1 MPPLGRPGGRHD
13 VAPMLRSLAAP
24 RARYGP
30 LRDPRGAC
38 LPWGG
43 PAGVMMDVWNN
54 LLQGFIVA
62 GTPINLLWA
71 LVGCTIGTAVGV
83 LPGIGPATAVAMLLP
98 ITLKVEATASMIF
111 FAGIYY
117 GAMYGGSTTSILLN
131 TPGEAGSM
139 VTALEGNKMAKNG
152 RAGAALATAA
162 IGSFVAG
169 TIATVLVTL
178 FAPLVALHAVK
189 LGPPEY
195 FLLMLLAFCTV
206 SAVLGQSTLRGLT
219 ALGIGLA
226 MGLVG
231 IDQITAQARY
241 TGGVPELMDG
251 LEVVLVAV
259 GLFAVAEALY
269 AVLYQGRVVE
279 TQNKLSRVHMT
290 REEWRRSW
298 PAWLRATAIGFPF
311 GTIPAGGS
319 EIPTFISYATE
330 KKISKHRHEFG
341 GIGAIEGVAGPEA
354 ANNAAVTATL
364 IPLLTL
370 GIPTSNTTAI
380 LLGAFQNYGIQPGPQ
395 LFETNGALV
404 WALIASLY
412 IGNVMLLV
420 LNLPLVGLWVK
431 LLKIPK
437 PPLYAGI
444 LIFATVG
451 VYGMRQSA
459 FDLLLLYA
467 IGLLGV
473 VLRRYGFPTAPVV
486 VGMILGP
493 LAEAQMRNALSIGEG
508 HWGVFVQRPMS
519 LFLLIVVLAVLVL
532 PRAVAWLKRR
542 RG

>member
-1 MPPLGRPGGRHD
+1 
-13 VAPMLRSLAAP
+13 
-24 RARYGP
+24 
-30 LRDPRGAC
+30 
-38 LPWGG
+38 
-43 PAGVMMDVWNN
+43 MMDTLNQ
-54 LLQGFIVA
+54 LMQGFATA
-62 GTPINLLWA
+62 GTPVNLLWA
-71 LVGCTIGTAVGV
+71 LLGCTIGTAVGV

-117 GAMYGGSTTSILLN
+117 GAMYGGSTTSILMN

-139 VTALEGNKMAKNG
+139 VTAMEGNKMAKSG

-169 TIATVLVTL
+169 TIATVLVTF
-178 FAPLVALHAVK
+178 FAPWVAEHAVK

-195 FLLMLLAFCTV
+195 FLLMVLAFTTV
-206 SAVLGQSTLRGLT
+206 SAVLGKSTLRGLVS
-219 ALGIGLA
+219 LCIGLA

-231 IDQITAQARY
+231 LDQISAQARF
-241 TGGVPELMDG
+241 TGGVPELLDG

-269 AVLYQGRVVE
+269 HVLYEGREVE
-279 TQNKLSRVHMT
+279 TQNRMSRVHMT

-298 PAWLRATAIGFPF
+298 PAWLRATFIGFPF

-319 EIPTFISYATE
+319 EIPTFLSYATE
-330 KKISKHRHEFG
+330 KKLSKHPEEFG
-341 GIGAIEGVAGPEA
+341 KQGAIEGVAGPEA
-354 ANNAAVTATL
+354 ANNAAITATL

-380 LLGAFQNYGIQPGPQ
+380 LLGAFQNYGINPGPQ
-395 LFETNGALV
+395 LFTSNAALV
-404 WALIASLY
+404 WALIASMY
-412 IGNVMLLV
+412 IGNVMLLI

-437 PPLYAGI
+437 APLYAGI

-459 FDLLLLYA
+459 FDLFLLYL

-473 VLRRYGFPTAPVV
+473 VMRRFDFPTAPVV

-493 LAEAQMRNALSIGEG
+493 LAEAQLRNAMSIGEG
-508 HWGVFVQRPMS
+508 KWTVFVERPGS
-519 LFLLIVVLAVLVL
+519 LFLLVVIAAVLVL
-532 PRAVAWLKRR
+532 PRMLKLLRAKR
-542 RG
+542 